1 MNTQFSV
8 KDKTI
13 LVTGGTSGIGKSI
26 VSALVGSG
34 ARVIANYVRDTKK
47 AGKLISE
54 LGEESLTVVRADLT
68 RPKGILTLMQAIDG
82 IALDGFIHCA
92 ATGVHA
98 PIEQLNMKH
107 WDWTMSLNARAF
119 FELILKLKNQL
130 VSGASVIA
138 MSSEGAARAVPNYTL
153 IGASKAAL
161 ESLCR
166 HLSVELS
173 DSQIRVNILSPGSVL
188 TDSWNVFP
196 DKEERIAQVKTKI
209 PGNELTTLDE
219 ISSVALFLCSD
230 ASRGINGQT
239 IVVDRGE
246 RIAF

>member
-8 KDKTI
+8 KNKSI

-26 VSALVGSG
+26 VSALIGNG
-34 ARVIANYVRDTKK
+34 ARVIANYVRDNKS
-47 AGKLISE
+47 AEKLIEE
-54 LGEESLTVVRADLT
+54 LGEDNLTVIRADLT
-68 RPKGILTLMQAIDG
+68 RAKGIRTLMEAIDG
-82 IALDGFIHCA
+82 LTLDGFIHCA

-98 PIEQLNMKH
+98 PIEKLNMKH

-166 HLSVELS
+166 HLAVELS

-188 TDSWNVFP
+188 TDSWNVFQ
-196 DKEERIAQVKTKI
+196 DKEERIAQVKAKI
-209 PGNELTTLDE
+209 PGNEMTTLDE
-219 ISSVALFLCSD
+219 IASVALFLCSD